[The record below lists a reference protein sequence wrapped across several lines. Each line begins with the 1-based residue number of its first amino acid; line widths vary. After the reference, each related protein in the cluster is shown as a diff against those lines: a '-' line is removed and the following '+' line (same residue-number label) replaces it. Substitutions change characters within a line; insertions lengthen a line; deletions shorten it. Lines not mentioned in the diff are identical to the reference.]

1 MPQVC
6 SGSEVGDPN
15 SVDLKYFHG
24 LSIRSV
30 LWWIGAV
37 WHVWYGG
44 VRCQADE
51 LDELKTV
58 LRGVDWSDRQD
69 EDEDALHGDTDQLQN
84 EFVDSDIAHGDH
96 HIVEDAV
103 PDVAALLAAQAAE
116 IARLHEMLEI
126 ESEQRQR
133 SLISPTC
140 NPVFC

>member
-1 MPQVC
+1 MSQVC

-15 SVDLKYFHG
+15 SVGLNCFHD
-24 LSIRSV
+24 LSIRLV
-30 LWWIGAV
+30 NVVDWC
-37 WHVWYGG
+37 GG
-44 VRCQADE
+44 TCCQADE

-69 EDEDALHGDTDQLQN
+69 EDEDLHGDTDLPQN
-84 EFVDSDIAHGDH
+84 EFVDSDIAYGDR
-96 HIVEDAV
+96 HIVEDTV

-133 SLISPTC
+133 SLIKPTC
-140 NPVFC
+140 NPIFW